1 MVRRLKQ
8 RGPDDVLLLV
18 DATRRR
24 LFPPLRS
31 VWARKGEQAL
41 VPVTGRTAQRVLFGA
56 INVRTGHRIVVQRRG
71 EGAPDVQALFKAVR
85 RCYRRAA
92 TIWLLLDEASA
103 HTAAGTQQLAAPW
116 SIELVWLPKQWPE
129 LNAMDQLWRERKRL
143 IAANR
148 QTASMDELAEQ
159 AAQWVLGL
167 SKQEALRKAGILSPN
182 FWLKNLLQH
191 FCGPT

>member
-1 MVRRLKQ
+1 LKQ
-8 RGPDDVLLLV
+8 REPGDVLLFV
-18 DATRRR
+18 DATRLR

-31 VWARKGEQAL
+31 VWARKGEQAR
-41 VPVTGRTAQRVLFGA
+41 VPVTGRNAKRVLFGA
-56 INVRTGHRIVVQRRG
+56 VNVRTGHRIVVQRRG
-71 EGAPDVQALFKAVR
+71 QGAPDVQVLFQAVR

-92 TIWLLLDEASA
+92 TVWLLLDEASA
-103 HTAAGTQQLAAPW
+103 HTAAGTQQLAAQL

-129 LNAMDQLWRERKRL
+129 LNAMDQLWRELKRL

-148 QTASMDELAEQ
+148 QAASIDELAEQ
-159 AAQWVLGL
+159 AAQWVRGL
-167 SKQEALRKAGILSPN
+167 SKQEALRKAGILSPC

>member
-1 MVRRLKQ
+1 MES
-8 RGPDDVLLLV
+8 DDVLLFV
-18 DATRRR
+18 DATRLR

-41 VPVTGRTAQRVLFGA
+41 VPVTGRNAKRVLFGA

-103 HTAAGTQQLAAPW
+103 HTAAGT
-116 SIELVWLPKQWPE
+116 
-129 LNAMDQLWRERKRL
+129 
-143 IAANR
+143 R
-148 QTASMDELAEQ
+148 Q
-159 AAQWVLGL
+159 
-167 SKQEALRKAGILSPN
+167 
-182 FWLKNLLQH
+182 
-191 FCGPT
+191 